1 MGIDHPFVSMR
12 YYYNQEDVQR
22 KIDDVTDV
30 EKIRHGFYRESFR
43 KLYLQRLAAKEI
55 SVESDFIREN
65 PIRNLQ
71 KMYDELEL
79 LFPAKYYG
87 NVHACFAQQALEYL
101 QDFPTRNDV
110 TLMNLIRHP
119 VPRTEAAIKGVL
131 SIATQYEDS
140 DWHKGITEGMHE
152 FTETHPEMCREIE
165 KRFDVDFT
173 NVRNRAVLYSYYR
186 ALHNDCWAGEI
197 MTVRETCHVTME
209 RLMADP
215 DYYSWFLWELTQ
227 RTIKPSKSYLEQ
239 ISSETHLQSGRH
251 TGSGRSLGPR
261 EQYERWSDWEKHEF
275 LLAMERLDLAN
286 VYAPFGYDLSF
297 VT

>member
-1 MGIDHPFVSMR
+1 
-12 YYYNQEDVQR
+12 
-22 KIDDVTDV
+22 
-30 EKIRHGFYRESFR
+30 
-43 KLYLQRLAAKEI
+43 
-55 SVESDFIREN
+55 
-65 PIRNLQ
+65 
-71 KMYDELEL
+71 
-79 LFPAKYYG
+79 
-87 NVHACFAQQALEYL
+87 
-101 QDFPTRNDV
+101 
-110 TLMNLIRHP
+110 
-119 VPRTEAAIKGVL
+119 
-131 SIATQYEDS
+131 
-140 DWHKGITEGMHE
+140 
-152 FTETHPEMCREIE
+152 
-165 KRFDVDFT
+165 
-173 NVRNRAVLYSYYR
+173 
-186 ALHNDCWAGEI
+186 
-197 MTVRETCHVTME
+197 ME